1 MGKYT
6 KVKDMQ
12 RTFGLELDTMMKL
25 KHHNVLPPAEMVE
38 GVLQFRTAHVH
49 FMINRIVSDACEA
62 MSAAQAAIKA
72 RQELDRIIDEAPEVG
87 GDEVAQMAEGQI
99 VE

>member
-6 KVKDMQ
+6 KIKDMQ
-12 RTFGLELDTMMKL
+12 RVFGLELDTMLKL
-25 KHHNVLPPAEMVE
+25 HHHKVFPPAVVI
-38 GVLQFRTAHVH
+38 GGIAHVENEKVKY
-49 FMINRIVSDACEA
+49 MLNRIVSDACEA

-72 RQELDRIIDEAPEVG
+72 KMELDRIIDEAPEVSAE
-87 GDEVAQMAEGQI
+87 EVAQMAEGQA

>member
-6 KVKDMQ
+6 KIKDMQ
-12 RTFGLELDTMMKL
+12 RVFGLELDTMMKL
-25 KHHNVLPPAEMVE
+25 HRHNVFPPAVVI
-38 GVLQFRTAHVH
+38 GGIAHVESEKVKY
-49 FMINRIVSDACEA
+49 MLNRIVNDACEA

-72 RQELDRIIDEAPEVG
+72 KQELDRIIDEAPEVG
-87 GDEVAQMAEGQI
+87 AEEVAQTTEGRV